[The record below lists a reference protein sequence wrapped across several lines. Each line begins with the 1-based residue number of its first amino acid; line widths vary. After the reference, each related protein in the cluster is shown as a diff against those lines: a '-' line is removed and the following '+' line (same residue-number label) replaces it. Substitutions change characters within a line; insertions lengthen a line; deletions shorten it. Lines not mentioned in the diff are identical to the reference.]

1 MSDTMDR
8 AADDLFD
15 SVRPLVD
22 GLAATFGPTAE
33 IVLHDYRR
41 PEASVVAI
49 SGSVTERHVGGAMS
63 AIGLGLLAAGA
74 EAEDRL
80 NYLTRTPDGRLLRSS
95 TMLLRLRGKVIGALC
110 VNLDV
115 TALRQAAD
123 TLAGLAGP
131 LEPAPVTVFS
141 DDVDQVVDAV
151 IAEEGGCDRTDRA
164 DRRRII
170 AALDR
175 RGVFAVQRSAARV
188 AEHLGVSRA
197 TLYNDLTK
205 IRAR

>member
-1 MSDTMDR
+1 MSTTVE
-8 AADDLFD
+8 ADDLFE
-15 SVRPLVD
+15 SVRPLVA
-22 GLAATFGPTAE
+22 GLAATYGPTAE
-33 IVLHDYRR
+33 IVLHDYRN

-49 SGSVTERHVGGAMS
+49 SGAVTNRHVGGAMS
-63 AIGLGLLAAGA
+63 EIGLGLLAAGP

-80 NYLTRTPDGRLLRSS
+80 NYLTRLPDGRLVRSS
-95 TMLLRLRGKVIGALC
+95 TMLLRLRGQVVGALC

-123 TLAGLAGP
+123 TLTAMAGP

-151 IAEEGGCDRTDRA
+151 IAEEGGCDRADRA

-188 AEHLGVSRA
+188 AEHLGISRA
-197 TLYNDLTK
+197 TLYNDLARV
-205 IRAR
+205 RAR

>member
-1 MSDTMDR
+1 MDR

-74 EAEDRL
+74 DAEDRL

>member
-1 MSDTMDR
+1 MVSTTNR
-8 AADDLFD
+8 AIDDFFD
-15 SVRPLVD
+15 SLRPVVD
-22 GLAATFGPTAE
+22 GLAATLGPTAE
-33 IVLHDYRR
+33 IVLHDYRD
-41 PEASVVAI
+41 PNASVIAI
-49 SGSVTERHVGGAMS
+49 GGRVTERHVGGAMS
-63 AIGLGLLAAGA
+63 AIGLGMLAAGD

-80 NYLTRTPDGRLLRSS
+80 NYLTHLPNGRLVRSS
-95 TMLLRLRGKVIGALC
+95 TMLLRLRGKVVGALC

-123 TLAGLAGP
+123 TLAWLAGP
-131 LEPAPVTVFS
+131 VEPAPVTVFS

-151 IAEEGGCDRTDRA
+151 IAEEGGCNRADRA

-188 AEHLGVSRA
+188 AEYLGISRA
-197 TLYNDLTK
+197 TLYNDLAK
-205 IRAR
+205 VRAR

>member
-1 MSDTMDR
+1 MVSDTV
-8 AADDLFD
+8 AADDLFE
-15 SVRPLVD
+15 SVRPLVA
-22 GLAATFGPTAE
+22 GLAATYGPTAE
-33 IVLHDYRR
+33 IVLHDYRT

-49 SGSVTERHVGGAMS
+49 SGAVTNRHVGGAMS
-63 AIGLGLLAAGA
+63 EIGLGLLAAGPG
-74 EAEDRL
+74 AEDRL
-80 NYLTRTPDGRLLRSS
+80 NYLTRLPDGRLVRSS
-95 TMLLRLRGKVIGALC
+95 TMLLRLRGEVVGALC

-123 TLAGLAGP
+123 TLTAMAGP

-151 IAEEGGCDRTDRA
+151 IAEEGGCDRADRA

-188 AEHLGVSRA
+188 AEHLGISRA
-197 TLYNDLTK
+197 TLYNDLARV
-205 IRAR
+205 RAR